1 MFINC
6 GQTRQN
12 EEERIAQDI
21 ATGLEGNGDH
31 PDVATEEHTSKGV
44 KENIFA
50 KLRESEY
57 FLFIDFKR
65 EEFKDGTHR
74 VS

>member
-1 MFINC
+1 MFIDC

-21 ATGLEGNGDH
+21 AIGLKEMGYD
-31 PDVATEEHTSKGV
+31 PYVATEEHTSKGV

-50 KLRESEY
+50 KLESLNIS
-57 FLFIDFKR
+57 FL
-65 EEFKDGTHR
+65 
-74 VS
+74 